1 MLDLQ
6 TIKSYVLHFET
17 LEIKSSGNPISLPRI
32 ITRKDFPFA
41 MKQHP
46 KRPCKQ
52 VYSKVVFEMS
62 QQLQQLS

>member
-17 LEIKSSGNPISLPRI
+17 PEIKSSGNPISLPHI
-32 ITRKDFPFA
+32 ITRKDFPFT

-52 VYSKVVFEMS
+52 FIPR
-62 QQLQQLS
+62 

>member
-17 LEIKSSGNPISLPRI
+17 LEIKSSGNPISLPYSIRGFF
-32 ITRKDFPFA
+32 FPFTI
-41 MKQHP
+41 KQHP

-52 VYSKVVFEMS
+52 FI
-62 QQLQQLS
+62 QR

>member
-17 LEIKSSGNPISLPRI
+17 LEIKSSGNPISLPYS
-32 ITRKDFPFA
+32 ITRIFFFSPFTI
-41 MKQHP
+41 KQHP

-52 VYSKVVFEMS
+52 FI
-62 QQLQQLS
+62 QR

>member
-6 TIKSYVLHFET
+6 TIKSYDLHFET
-17 LEIKSSGNPISLPRI
+17 LEIKSSGNPISLPHI
-32 ITRKDFPFA
+32 ITRKDFFFPFT

-52 VYSKVVFEMS
+52 FI
-62 QQLQQLS
+62 QR